1 MKRNYQIV
9 WLLLGLALA
18 LLGLFWV
25 KTWQVPQG
33 ILRTLPYVCI
43 GLGCGLFGQGVGSL
57 YNRHV
62 MRCYPDVAQ
71 RQQVE
76 VNDERNIALT
86 NRAKAK
92 GYDCMTV
99 VFGALMVA
107 FALMGAAF
115 TFIVPLVVAYL
126 FVVGSAV
133 YYRIRFEK
141 EM

>member
-1 MKRNYQIV
+1 MKQNKGVV
-9 WLLLGLALA
+9 WLVIGLALA
-18 LLGLFWV
+18 ALGLFWV
-25 KTWQVPQG
+25 KTLQAPQG
-33 ILRTLPYVCI
+33 VMQALPYICI
-43 GLGCGLFGQGVGSL
+43 GLGCGLFGQGVGNL

-62 MRCYPDVAQ
+62 MRAYPDIAQ

-76 VNDERNIALT
+76 IHDERNIALS

-92 GYDCMTV
+92 WYDCMTV

-107 FALMGAAF
+107 FALMGASF
-115 TFIVPLVVAYL
+115 TLIVPMVIAYL

-133 YYRIRFEK
+133 YTRIRLEK

>member
-1 MKRNYQIV
+1 MKQNKGAL
-9 WLLLGLALA
+9 WLAIGLALA
-18 LLGLFWV
+18 GLGLFWV
-25 KTWQVPQG
+25 RTLQAPQG
-33 ILRTLPYVCI
+33 IMRALPYICI

-62 MRCYPDVAQ
+62 MRRYPDFAR

-76 VNDERNIALT
+76 VNDERNVALS

-92 GYDCMTV
+92 GYDCITV

-107 FALMGAAF
+107 FALMGTSF
-115 TFIVPLVVAYL
+115 TLIVPFVIAYL